1 MNTLDI
7 QRHIADRLAG
17 RQHLLVAF
25 SGGLDSTVLL
35 HALVQLRASR
45 LPHLRLRV
53 VHVHHGLS
61 HFADQWVDHCES
73 VCYLWQVPLHVLHVQ
88 VDTQRNSV
96 EAAAR
101 DARYRGIAELIDSHE
116 TLLTAQHLDD
126 QCETFLLALKR
137 GSGPTGLSAMA
148 QSMPFFACEQ
158 LRPLLDISREQL
170 TAYAQ
175 AHHLS
180 WVEDDSNTDARFDRN
195 FLRMRIVPL
204 LRERWPH
211 FSEAVARSASL
222 CAEQEQ
228 LLDELLMESLQALM
242 SEDDALSIDGLL
254 PLSEAKRYALL
265 RRWIACF
272 GVMMPTRE
280 QLQRLW
286 HEVALARED
295 AEPQLHLAKCQ
306 VRRFRRRLYLL
317 PPLRSLRD
325 EVLRWDPRQPL
336 TLPDGLGE
344 LQLGSR
350 GVSVRAPAPD
360 EAVTIRFCAQ
370 GVLRIV
376 GRRHSRAIKKIW
388 QELHI
393 PPWERER
400 TPMLYYG
407 ERLIAALGVFVT
419 QEGQATAGA
428 TAWNIHWSK
437 DWM

>member
-7 QRHIADRLAG
+7 QMHIADKLAG
-17 RQHLLVAF
+17 RRHLLVAF

-35 HALVQLRASR
+35 HALVQLRATR
-45 LPHLRLRV
+45 LPQLRLRV

-61 HFADQWVDHCES
+61 AFADQWVEHCES
-73 VCYLWQVPLHVLHVQ
+73 VCHHWQVPLHVLHVQ

-101 DARYRGIAELIDSHE
+101 DARYRAIAALIGSHE

-148 QSMPFFACEQ
+148 ESMPFFATEQ
-158 LRPLLDISREQL
+158 RRPLLGLSRRQL
-170 TAYAQ
+170 LSYAQ
-175 AHHLS
+175 AHHLT
-180 WVEDDSNTDARFDRN
+180 WVEDDSNADARFDRN

-204 LRERWPH
+204 LRARWPH

-228 LLDELLMESLQALM
+228 LLDELLLESLQALM
-242 SEDDALSIDGLL
+242 SEDDSLSVDGLL

-272 GVMMPTRE
+272 GVTMPTRE

-286 HEVALARED
+286 HEVALARDD
-295 AEPQLHLAKCQ
+295 AEPQLHLANSQ
-306 VRRFRRRLYLL
+306 IRRFRRRLYLL
-317 PPLRSLRD
+317 PAMRSLRD
-325 EVLRWDPRQPL
+325 EVLSWDPRQPL
-336 TLPDGLGE
+336 SLPDGLGE

-350 GVSVRAPAPD
+350 GIAVRAPAAD
-360 EAVTIRFCAQ
+360 EAVSIRFCAQ

-376 GRRHSRAIKKIW
+376 GRCHSRPIKKIW

-407 ERLIAALGVFVT
+407 EHLIAALGVFVT
-419 QEGQATAGA
+419 QEGQAVSED
-428 TAWNIHWSK
+428 TAWNIHWTK

>member
-376 GRRHSRAIKKIW
+376 GRRHSRAIKKSGRSCIF
-388 QELHI
+388 LPGSVNAPRCCI
-393 PPWERER
+393 
-400 TPMLYYG
+400 MVS
-407 ERLIAALGVFVT
+407 A
-419 QEGQATAGA
+419 
-428 TAWNIHWSK
+428 
-437 DWM
+437 